1 MPILKPIP
9 TPNGVTA
16 AHRVMK
22 TEFTGTTLRLQVH
35 MYPSLDKAEDAHLLW
50 QEYPELP
57 LAAQPDG
64 LFAGATYM
72 ADAAVDDI
80 ETARARKW
88 ADIKAERD
96 RLECGG
102 FDMPG
107 IGRFDSDADSRA
119 RIVGAVT
126 AAKIAQD
133 AGQPY
138 TIAWTLADNST
149 ADLDAAGIIAVGF
162 ALLAHID
169 AIHQRSR
176 ALREQIDAAQDS
188 QVISAICWDVQPEP
202 MQAELQ
208 PVETEQP

>member
-9 TPNGVTA
+9 TPNGITA
-16 AHRVMK
+16 AHRIVK
-22 TEFTGTTLRLQVH
+22 SELTGTTLRLQVH

-57 LAAQPDG
+57 LAALDVQDPIGSLERALAAQPDG
-64 LFAGATYM
+64 LFAGATYV

-126 AAKIAQD
+126 AAKIAKD
-133 AGQPY
+133 ASQPFNVE
-138 TIAWTLADNST
+138 WTLADNT
-149 ADLDAAGIIAVGF
+149 AVMLDADQVISVGF
-162 ALLAHID
+162 AMLTHTTSTHEKGRNLRSAIVAAEDAESLD
-169 AIHQRSR
+169 AIT
-176 ALREQIDAAQDS
+176 
-188 QVISAICWDVQPEP
+188 W
-202 MQAELQ
+202 
-208 PVETEQP
+208 

>member
-9 TPNGVTA
+9 TPNGITA
-16 AHRVMK
+16 AHRIVK
-22 TEFTGTTLRLQVH
+22 SELTGTTLRLQVH
-35 MYPSLDKAEDAHLLW
+35 MYPSLDKAEDAYLLW
-50 QEYPELP
+50 QEYLELP
-57 LAAQPDG
+57 LAALDVQDPVGSLERALAAQPDG
-64 LFAGATYM
+64 LFADATYV

-126 AAKIAQD
+126 AAKIAKD
-133 AGQPY
+133 ASQPFNVE
-138 TIAWTLADNST
+138 WTLADNT
-149 ADLDAAGIIAVGF
+149 AVMLDADQVISVGF
-162 ALLAHID
+162 AMLTHTTSTHEKGRNLRSAIVAAEDAESLD
-169 AIHQRSR
+169 AIT
-176 ALREQIDAAQDS
+176 
-188 QVISAICWDVQPEP
+188 W
-202 MQAELQ
+202 
-208 PVETEQP
+208 

>member
-9 TPNGVTA
+9 TPNGITA
-16 AHRVMK
+16 AHRIVK
-22 TEFTGTTLRLQVH
+22 SELTGTTLRLQVH

-57 LAAQPDG
+57 LAALDVQDPVGSLERALAAQPDG
-64 LFAGATYM
+64 LFAGATYV

-126 AAKIAQD
+126 AAKIAKD
-133 AGQPY
+133 ASQPFNVE
-138 TIAWTLADNST
+138 WTLADNT
-149 ADLDAAGIIAVGF
+149 AVMLDADQVISVGF
-162 ALLAHID
+162 AMLTHITSTHEKGRNLQSAIVAAEDAESLD
-169 AIHQRSR
+169 AI
-176 ALREQIDAAQDS
+176 I
-188 QVISAICWDVQPEP
+188 W
-202 MQAELQ
+202 
-208 PVETEQP
+208 